1 MSVDCDGVNSPGKVD
16 AVSAVSILGAAESG
30 NVREPVV
37 AF

>member
-1 MSVDCDGVNSPGKVD
+1 MSEDCDGVNSPGKID
-16 AVSAVSILGAAESG
+16 AVGAVSILRAAESG